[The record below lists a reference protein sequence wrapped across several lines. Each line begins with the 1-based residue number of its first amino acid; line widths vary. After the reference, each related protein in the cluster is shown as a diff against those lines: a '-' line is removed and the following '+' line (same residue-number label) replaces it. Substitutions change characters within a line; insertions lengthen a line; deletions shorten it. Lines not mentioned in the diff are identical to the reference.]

1 MQNSRNCSGY
11 IIFVQRWKQKFND
24 EKIENQ
30 DMFYLN
36 TIAFLTAG
44 AQFAGVTFNQITIIM
59 YK

>member
-24 EKIENQ
+24 EKIKNQ

-44 AQFAGVTFNQITIIM
+44 A
-59 YK
+59 